1 MTFHDDLHRVT
12 GGRVKTQ
19 EPLDR
24 HTTFRIGGPAEYY
37 VAPRSE
43 AEVGAV
49 CALAQAANVPLRV
62 LGNGSNLIVPD
73 AGVTGIVLHV
83 ARALAGVE
91 RNDHEVH
98 AGAGLPLVQLMQFAA
113 RQGLEG
119 MEWACGIPG
128 TVGGALLTNAGTP
141 AGEMSD
147 VTTRIRVVERDG
159 SLRELAPK
167 DFVFAYRKSSLRE
180 RGCVAVGAT
189 VRLQPGDRDAI
200 FERIKTYNQRRLL
213 TQPVGTWN
221 SGCIFKNCPPHRIG
235 QEIDRAGLKGKRVG
249 HASVSTVHGNFIVN
263 EGGAR
268 AADVLELIASIKH
281 ELEPRL
287 GVRLEEE
294 VEIWS

>member
-1 MTFHDDLHRVT
+1 MPFRDELQRLTA
-12 GGRVKTQ
+12 GRVRMS

-37 VAPRSE
+37 ISPRSV
-43 AEVGAV
+43 AEVCDIV
-49 CALAQAANVPLRV
+49 ALVRDEGVPLRI

-73 AGVTGIVLHV
+73 HGVRGLVLHV
-83 ARALAGVE
+83 SRSLAGVE
-91 RNDHEVH
+91 RRGNEIH
-98 AGAGLPLVQLMQFAA
+98 AGAGLPLVQLMQVAA
-113 RQGLEG
+113 RNGLEG

-141 AGEMSD
+141 AGEMGD
-147 VTTRIRVVERDG
+147 VTTRIEVVEPSGTLRSLG
-159 SLRELAPK
+159 SG
-167 DFVFAYRKSSLRE
+167 DFTFRYRKSSLR
-180 RGCVAVGAT
+180 GQGSVAVGAT
-189 VRLQPGDRDAI
+189 VSLRPGDREQI

-235 QEIDRAGLKGKRVG
+235 QEIERAGLKGKRVG

-268 AADVLELIASIKH
+268 AADVLELIAAIKQS
-281 ELEPRL
+281 LEARL
-287 GVRLEEE
+287 GIRLEEE

>member
-1 MTFHDDLHRVT
+1 MS
-12 GGRVKTQ
+12 
-19 EPLDR
+19 
-24 HTTFRIGGPAEYY
+24 PALSP
-37 VAPRSE
+37 AWSD
-43 AEVGAV
+43 
-49 CALAQAANVPLRV
+49 
-62 LGNGSNLIVPD
+62 GSTNCTP
-73 AGVTGIVLHV
+73 
-83 ARALAGVE
+83 
-91 RNDHEVH
+91 
-98 AGAGLPLVQLMQFAA
+98 GAGLPLVQLMQFAA

-128 TVGGALLTNAGTP
+128 TVGGALFTNAGTP

-159 SLRELAPK
+159 SLRELEPK
-167 DFVFAYRKSSLRE
+167 DFAFAYRKSSLRE

-268 AADVLELIASIKH
+268 AADVLELIACIKH

>member
-159 SLRELAPK
+159 NLRELAPG
-167 DFVFAYRKSSLRE
+167 DFAFAYRKSSLRE

-235 QEIDRAGLKGKRVG
+235 QEIDRAGLKGRRVG

-268 AADVLELIASIKH
+268 AADVLELIACIKH

-287 GVRLEEE
+287 GVHLEEE

>member
-12 GGRVKTQ
+12 TGRVKTQ

-43 AEVGAV
+43 TEVGAV

-91 RNDHEVH
+91 RIEHEVH

-159 SLRELAPK
+159 NLRELEPK
-167 DFVFAYRKSSLRE
+167 DFAFAYRKSSLRE
-180 RGCVAVGAT
+180 QGCVAVGAT

-235 QEIDRAGLKGKRVG
+235 QEIDRAGLKGRRVG

-287 GVRLEEE
+287 GVRLEDE

>member
-12 GGRVKTQ
+12 TGRVKTQ

-24 HTTFRIGGPAEYY
+24 HTTFRIGGPAEFY

-91 RNDHEVH
+91 RREHEVH

-159 SLRELAPK
+159 RLRELAAG
-167 DFVFAYRKSSLRE
+167 DFAFAYRKSSLRE
-180 RGCVAVGAT
+180 QGCVAVGAT

>member
-1 MTFHDDLHRVT
+1 MTFHDDLHRIT

-167 DFVFAYRKSSLRE
+167 DFAFAYRKSSLRE

-268 AADVLELIASIKH
+268 AADVLELIACIKH

>member
-159 SLRELAPK
+159 NLRELAPG
-167 DFVFAYRKSSLRE
+167 DFAFAYRKSSLRE

-200 FERIKTYNQRRLL
+200 FERIKNYNQRRLL

-235 QEIDRAGLKGKRVG
+235 QEIDRAGLKGRRVG

-268 AADVLELIASIKH
+268 AADVLELIACIKH
-281 ELEPRL
+281 VLEPRL
-287 GVRLEEE
+287 GVHLEEE

>member
-159 SLRELAPK
+159 NLRELAPG
-167 DFVFAYRKSSLRE
+167 DFAFAYRKSSLRE

-200 FERIKTYNQRRLL
+200 FERIKNYNQRRLL

-235 QEIDRAGLKGKRVG
+235 QEIDRAGLKGRRVG

-268 AADVLELIASIKH
+268 AADVLELIACIKH

-287 GVRLEEE
+287 GVHLEEE